1 MAICCNLQERI
12 KIATHVV
19 HVKGCLLTILDQNLI
34 RNCALTFLEPIKNQ
48 ETLLMEEHI
57 TFLNTWMVNMAYGFV
72 KVDYIGWLVSIQK
85 RDFAKVLPT
94 QTGALTA
101 SCVMMGLDGD
111 SCTGKT
117 YGP

>member
-1 MAICCNLQERI
+1 
-12 KIATHVV
+12 
-19 HVKGCLLTILDQNLI
+19 
-34 RNCALTFLEPIKNQ
+34 
-48 ETLLMEEHI
+48 MEEHI